1 MALLVITLKKVPQSL
16 RGDLTKWLQ
25 EIDVGVFVG
34 NVNTKVREKL
44 WQRVADNVRE
54 GQATMTYYKRNE
66 IGYSFKTINSQREV
80 LDYEGIPLILIPTK
94 EKEKDDTLR
103 EGFSNAYKF
112 KKLRNIQ
119 SAKVKK
125 IILKPY
131 VVIDIETDGLDFDKN
146 LIIEIGAVKVEN
158 EKFDEFTRLI
168 KYNKKLNS
176 TIKNLTGIDEKL
188 LNEEGIELKEALS
201 LFKTFI
207 KDYPILGYNTSYDI
221 KFLNKSFLD
230 LGMEPIANKVY
241 DLMTF
246 VKKEKIL
253 LPNYKLQTALQAYG
267 INKQVPHRAL
277 EDSRL
282 TAELSTKVNKFRDM
296 LK

>member
-94 EKEKDDTLR
+94 EKEKDGTLR

-125 IILKPY
+125 NNLKPY

-168 KYNKKLNS
+168 KYTKKLNS
-176 TIKNLTGIDEKL
+176 TIKDLTGIDEKL

>member
-66 IGYSFKTINSQREV
+66 IGYSFKKNNSQREV
-80 LDYEGIPLILIPTK
+80 LDYEGIPLILIQKK

-119 SAKVKK
+119 SARVKK
-125 IILKPY
+125 NNLKPY

-158 EKFDEFTRLI
+158 EKFEEFTRLI

-176 TIKNLTGIDEKL
+176 TIKDLTGIDEKL